1 MGKDRQGKM
10 RGKCDVE
17 GCHCEEFN
25 PPERGVKCAACTHVP
40 VKHVLLDNNTGQ
52 GGGGSAGE
60 LVT

>member
-1 MGKDRQGKM
+1 MGKDKQGKT

-25 PPERGVKCAACTHVP
+25 QPERGVKCAACKHVP
-40 VKHVLLDNNTGQ
+40 VRHLLVEDTGQ
-52 GGGGSAGE
+52 GGGGPSGE